1 MYTVSLH
8 HAERDARHLRE
19 AAEVIEARLKDRD
32 HEVVSLSAKI
42 SELKDRVNEVCII
55 VLHFLALI
63 YAFLTFSPHMNIAS
77 KCKYISN

>member
-8 HAERDARHLRE
+8 YAERDARHLRE

-32 HEVVSLSAKI
+32 QEVVSLSAKI

-55 VLHFLALI
+55 VLHFLAWLVN
-63 YAFLTFSPHMNIAS
+63 L
-77 KCKYISN
+77 CISNILTSYEYSFKM